1 MIKILLDKKGQTLL
15 LLSLFLVMGL
25 LEAVG
30 ITLVIPILA
39 AVFMPGA
46 TETGNDLLDLIIELF
61 SDSSTGFLFGSVIL
75 VFTVKASISQ
85 KIMSFT
91 ARKVALFGH
100 ELRSD
105 FIRHFFSARYAVVR
119 GMQAGSVTAHLT
131 TDILGA
137 TAAFISFVRFIA
149 GVTIVGIYAMYTVIL
164 SPSAA
169 LFGLIAAAIC
179 GVAISKVLSLSRT
192 AGGQTVEELHNV
204 SRIGSVAIRC
214 AKELST
220 LRSTGFV
227 IDRFDKASSRLMKAQ
242 AVSGTVGHALKN
254 IMDPLTLTCGLSV
267 TMFLVEILGKSPSEA
282 MVTLVLLF
290 RLLQSAQL
298 AFADYQKFLGQNKCF
313 TSAIDTL
320 NFLRESNEETSSAR
334 HQHIDSE
341 TIDGH
346 LTCIDLS
353 IGYKDGFVMSGL
365 NLSFEKGELT
375 VICGPSGTGKTTF
388 LDCLLGLSDPIS
400 GSIRLGGKLKN
411 ELSLEKWR
419 SQIGYVS
426 QEPFFFEGK
435 LKDNITIGRE
445 HFNSSERI
453 NQLLE
458 TLGLNK
464 IGHSSGPTSE
474 IKILEE
480 GRNLSGG
487 QRQRLAL
494 ARALYANPKV
504 LILDEPTSALD
515 IDSENK
521 FLDYLHEIKQDMVI
535 VCVSHSDNVKARS
548 DKVIDF
554 AELVKTIG

>member
-1 MIKILLDKKGQTLL
+1 
-15 LLSLFLVMGL
+15 MGL

-46 TETGNDLLDLIIELF
+46 TETGNDLLDFIIELF
-61 SDSSTGFLFGSVIL
+61 SDLSTGVLFGSVIL

-105 FIRHFFSARYAVVR
+105 FITYFFRARYGVVR
-119 GMQAGSVTAHLT
+119 GMQAGSITAHLT
-131 TDILGA
+131 SDILGA
-137 TAAFISFVRFIA
+137 TAAFISFIRFIA
-149 GVTIVGIYAMYTVIL
+149 GVTIVSIYAMYTVIL

-169 LFGLIAAAIC
+169 LFGLVAAAIC

-227 IDRFDKASSRLMKAQ
+227 IDRFDQASSRLLKAQ

-298 AFADYQKFLGQNKCF
+298 AFADYQKFLGQNKGL

-320 NFLRESNEETSSAR
+320 NFLRENTEEISSAR
-334 HQHIDSE
+334 YQHIDSE
-341 TIDGH
+341 TIDGN

-353 IGYKDGFVMSGL
+353 IGYKDGFIMSGL
-365 NLSFEKGELT
+365 NLSFKKGELT
-375 VICGPSGTGKTTF
+375 VISGPSGSGKTTF
-388 LDCLLGLSDPIS
+388 LDCLLGLSDPLS
-400 GSIRLGGKLKN
+400 GSISLGDINKKDV
-411 ELSLEKWR
+411 SLDKWR
-419 SQIGYVS
+419 SHIGYVS
-426 QEPFFFEGK
+426 QEPFFFKGK
-435 LKDNITIGRE
+435 LSDNITFGRD
-445 HFNSSERI
+445 HFSASERV
-453 NQLLE
+453 NELLE
-458 TLGLNK
+458 TLGLN
-464 IGHSSGPTSE
+464 GLNQTSGPTSE
-474 IKILEE
+474 IEMLEE

-504 LILDEPTSALD
+504 LFLDEPTSALD
-515 IDSENK
+515 IESENK
-521 FLDYLHEIKQDMVI
+521 FLDYLHEIKQEMII

-554 AELVKTIG
+554 AELVKTKG